1 MTTKDLQSDIDY
13 MKSLAVDGAR
23 GPLRNG
29 ASLWWAGVVYAAAS
43 CIQYGFVTHMIPL
56 PNPWFMALNWVLAS
70 VVFAVLAVMTAP
82 RRTGKASDIACVAYS
97 AWSAVGLSIGSFIA
111 LLIVMSNILQQMEA
125 LAFVIA
131 PFVLIV
137 YGIGWWVSA
146 AASPQGWMR
155 FVALGCFIAAPL
167 LGFLTGKPEQ
177 LLAYAVC
184 LVTFAAIP
192 GLLLMR
198 AEKA

>member
-1 MTTKDLQSDIDY
+1 MTAKDLQSDIDY

-29 ASLWWAGVVYAAAS
+29 ASLWWAGVVYAAAA
-43 CIQYGFVTHMIPL
+43 CIHYGFITHMIPM
-56 PNPWFMALNWVLAS
+56 PNPLFLPLNWLAAS
-70 VVFAVLAVMTAP
+70 AAFGILAFVTAP

-97 AWSAVGLSIGSFIA
+97 AWTAVGLGIGSFIA
-111 LLIVMSNILQQMEA
+111 LLVVMSSVLQQVET
-125 LAFVIA
+125 LAFVVA

-137 YGIGWWVSA
+137 YGIGWWVAA
-146 AASPQGWMR
+146 AASPQKWTR
-155 FVALGCFIAAPL
+155 AVAFGCFFAAPL
-167 LGFLTGKPEQ
+167 LGLLTGKPEQ

-184 LVTFAAIP
+184 LLTFAAVP

-198 AEKA
+198 ADKA